1 MIGYFVPQKIM
12 IIKFTKESVST
23 ISILTN
29 AGLGITKVVLGTIAN
44 SSALVAEGVHS
55 VIDCIS
61 SGITFLGTKIAR
73 REPSKKHPYGWARAE
88 VLASLGV
95 TIFIGITGLGI
106 VREAVNSLFKGEHE
120 VSITFISLLV
130 MIISV
135 GSNEFLARLKISIGQ
150 KEESLALIADGKHSR
165 IDVYSSG
172 AALAGLILARF
183 FPIADSL
190 TALAVGLYVLY
201 ETIDLGKEI
210 GENLLD
216 VADLEI
222 EKDIQRICKKEQV
235 ELSNLKTRKIG
246 SWSLAELE
254 ISVPAEVK
262 VGRVDDLISELQQ
275 KLIDQI
281 PRLEYVV
288 TQIKGHGK
296 RVRMLRD
303 RCAETLERIGPSKQG
318 FRVITPFKMGK
329 PYDDFGAPEYLV
341 VDYKNDQEVLRKIVK
356 NPYYKI
362 GRGHGVRF
370 AQAIQADKVKTTTI
384 GENARKSLSNLGI
397 KIY

>member
-1 MIGYFVPQKIM
+1 MFVKL
-12 IIKFTKESVST
+12 TKESVST
-23 ISILTN
+23 ISVLTN
-29 AGLGITKVVLGTIAN
+29 LTLGLLKVGLGSIAK
-44 SSALVAEGVHS
+44 SSALVAEGLHS
-55 VIDCIS
+55 VIDCAS
-61 SGITFLGTKIAR
+61 SGITFIGIKIAR
-73 REPSKKHPYGWARAE
+73 RKPSQKHPYGWARAE
-88 VLASLGV
+88 VLAGLGV
-95 TIFIGITGLGI
+95 TFFLGLAGLGI
-106 VREAVNSLFKGEHE
+106 IREAAASLLGGDHDA
-120 VSITFISLLV
+120 SITLLPLLV
-130 MIISV
+130 MLVSIAA
-135 GSNEFLARLKISIGQ
+135 NELLARLKLKIGQ

-165 IDVYSSG
+165 VDVYSSG

-222 EKDIQRICKKEQV
+222 EKDIRKICKKEQIN
-235 ELSNLKTRKIG
+235 LTGLKTRKIG
-246 SWSLAELE
+246 SLSLAELE

-262 VGRVDDLISELQQ
+262 VERVDDLISELQQ

-281 PRLEYVV
+281 SRLEYIVV
-288 TQIKGHGK
+288 QIKGHGK
-296 RVRMLRD
+296 RSRMLRD
-303 RCAETLERIGPSKQG
+303 RCAETLERIGPDKRGS
-318 FRVITPFKMGK
+318 RVITPFKDGK

-341 VDYKNDQEVLRKIVK
+341 VDRKDNKEVLREVVK

-370 AQAIQADKVKTTTI
+370 AQAVQADEVKTTTI
-384 GENARKSLSNLGI
+384 GENAKQALKNL
-397 KIY
+397 KISVSIE